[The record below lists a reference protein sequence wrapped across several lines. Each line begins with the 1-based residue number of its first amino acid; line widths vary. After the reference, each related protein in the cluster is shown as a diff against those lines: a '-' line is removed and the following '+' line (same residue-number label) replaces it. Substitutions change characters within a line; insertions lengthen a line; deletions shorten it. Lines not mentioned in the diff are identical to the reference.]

1 MKYLSAP
8 LFLLQYYLLTQ
19 TSSNTFT
26 TFSHVVMKSEHIYRH
41 YDAIIV
47 PGAPYMDKKLALVFK
62 ARILWA
68 KHLYDNGIADNII
81 FSGGAVYNQYIEG
94 KVMKLY
100 ADSLHIPY
108 EHTFSETN
116 AEHSTENV
124 YYSMLLAQQLGFK
137 KLAVATDHFQAI
149 LIKKFMK
156 QNCPDIDLELIDYE
170 KIDLVLSFWPEIDP
184 TSTIAN
190 NFVALPERENPVKR
204 FGGTLGKHI
213 IFADDTLPQKQSK
226 TSSYWADINR
236 Y

>member
-1 MKYLSAP
+1 MKYLSTP

-19 TSSNTFT
+19 TPSNTVTPFFKT
-26 TFSHVVMKSEHIYRH
+26 VIKSGHDNQH

-68 KHLYDNGIADNII
+68 KYLFDNGITDNII

-100 ADSLHIPY
+100 ADSLHIPS
-108 EHTFSETN
+108 EHTFSETK

-137 KLAVATDHFQAI
+137 KVAIATDHFQAI
-149 LIKKFMK
+149 LIKKFMNK
-156 QNCPDIDLELIDYE
+156 NCPDVELKLIDYE
-170 KIDLVLSFWPEIDP
+170 KIDLVLSFWPQIDP
-184 TSTIAN
+184 ASAVAD
-190 NFVALPERENPVKR
+190 NFVGLPERENKIKR

-213 IFADDTLPQKQSK
+213 VFANDTPVHEQPD
-226 TSSYWADINR
+226 TSSSWVDINR